1 MESFST
7 PVALSSV
14 QTVVNALDG
23 AMNMNGIHGSSQKQK
38 LLGFD
43 TGITFLRRLS
53 ESDSSK
59 HKWRVNHLKCS
70 AVEAEQPNVWTI
82 LQKRPPWAY
91 QDPREGACS
100 YVGLFLFALWSPS
113 RKKKERLNWPP
124 WLDNTD
130 LLGLQPW
137 SVPWPIKN
145 RQTIVSTTFA
155 QLVP

>member
-43 TGITFLRRLS
+43 TEITFLCRVS

-59 HKWRVNHLKCS
+59 HKWWVNHLKCS
-70 AVEAEQPNVWTI
+70 AVEAEQPNVWTT
-82 LQKRPPWAY
+82 LQKRAPQAY
-91 QDPREGACS
+91 QDPLERVCS
-100 YVGLFLFALWSPS
+100 YVGLFSFALWSSS
-113 RKKKERLNWPP
+113 RKKKKSVLSAKRLNCPP
-124 WLDNTD
+124 RLDNTD
-130 LLGLQPW
+130 LLGLHPW

-145 RQTIVSTTFA
+145 RQTN
-155 QLVP
+155 